1 MQKPYNTNL
10 LILMEII
17 HPNQIAILF
26 FCYIWENV
34 IPSTLGMKWHVML
47 LKLDF
52 ARAYDKVS
60 WDFLF
65 GVMKAFGMAKELYT

>member
-1 MQKPYNTNL
+1 
-10 LILMEII
+10 
-17 HPNQIAILF
+17 
-26 FCYIWENV
+26 
-34 IPSTLGMKWHVML
+34 ML

-65 GVMKAFGMAKELYT
+65 GVMKVFGMAKEFIHIVHVFLLEVEVIVNFNGTPLF